1 MKARKI
7 LIVDNDRNNRASL
20 IEAFKD
26 THYEVHCTTSA
37 AYAIAKIIQGNS
49 PIVMLSDT
57 FEENISV
64 NDVVAIM
71 KKCNRN
77 LKIILIADDTSLE
90 TLKKLREE
98 GIFYHSL
105 KPHTQSDFN
114 ELNLAIQSIRS

>member
-7 LIVDNDRNNRASL
+7 LVVDDDRNNRIALS
-20 IEAFKD
+20 ESFKD
-26 THYEVHCTTSA
+26 THYEVDCTASA

-49 PIVMLSDT
+49 PVVVLSDT
-57 FEENISV
+57 FEEDISV
-64 NDVVAIM
+64 NDVVTIM
-71 KKCNRN
+71 KKCNHN

-105 KPHTQSDFN
+105 KPRTKSDFN
-114 ELNLAIQSIRS
+114 ELNLAIQAIRS